1 VYSPVR
7 VRVFVKNLQKRIP
20 VNPKAVKD
28 SVLKALSQAKN
39 KRFAEITIFLVNDE
53 KIRKLNDRFR
63 GKNSPTDVI
72 AFDSSINKKEIL
84 ADIFISV
91 DSAIRNSRLY
101 EVKPSDELLL
111 YAVHGVLHI
120 LGYDDKTPQ
129 QIALMRKK
137 EKEILSCLSNAP
149 KP

>member
-1 VYSPVR
+1 M
-7 VRVFVKNLQKRIP
+7 LQ
-20 VNPKAVKD
+20 
-28 SVLKALSQAKN
+28 ALSLEKN
-39 KRFAEITIFLVNDE
+39 KRFAEITIFLVNDARI
-53 KIRKLNDRFR
+53 KGLNKRFLR
-63 GKNSPTDVI
+63 KNSPTDVI

-101 EVKPSDELLL
+101 NVLPSDELLL
-111 YAVHGVLHI
+111 YAVHGALHI
-120 LGYDDKTPQ
+120 LGFNDKTPQ

-137 EKEILSCLSNAP
+137 EKEILSCLSNAA